1 MSIESIVILAIIV
14 ILSVIAVKTSDE
26 PLDELFHVNAAIN
39 GFTLP
44 PLATKVTSEPQGTH
58 TTQVPSR
65 TESVKDTLADS
76 GAERKMNHLAPQST
90 TTF

>member
-14 ILSVIAVKTSDE
+14 ILSVIAVETSDE
-26 PLDELFHVNAAIN
+26 PLDELFHVNAAMN

-44 PLATKVTSEPQGTH
+44 PLATKVTSEPQDPRPI
-58 TTQVPSR
+58 QAPSR
-65 TESVKDTLADS
+65 AESAKDTFADS
-76 GAERKMNHLAPQST
+76 GAGRKMNHLAPQST

>member
-44 PLATKVTSEPQGTH
+44 PLATKVTSDPQGSRPI
-58 TTQVPSR
+58 QAPSCA
-65 TESVKDTLADS
+65 ESAKDTSADN
-76 GAERKMNHLAPQST
+76 GTKRKMSHLAPQST